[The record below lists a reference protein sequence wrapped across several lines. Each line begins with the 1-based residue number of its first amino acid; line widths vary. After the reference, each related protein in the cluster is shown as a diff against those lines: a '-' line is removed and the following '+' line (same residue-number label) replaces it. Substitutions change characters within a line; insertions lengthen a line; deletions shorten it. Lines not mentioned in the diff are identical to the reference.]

1 MTLAVRLGRRANPQP
16 VRAADRRR
24 LRGGAG
30 HAAGDGRAR
39 LGAAWCC
46 SSAPLVPRPLAAVM
60 TRTDGPSLNG
70 ALAGTGALL
79 AAFSALLAAGLVIA
93 A

>member
-1 MTLAVRLGRRANPQP
+1 MTLAVRLGRQQTRSLYSLLIVAAFVAVPIALVTANGP
-16 VRAADRRR
+16 
-24 LRGGAG
+24 
-30 HAAGDGRAR
+30 
-39 LGAAWCC
+39 AWGLLALLA
-46 SSAPLVPRPLAAVM
+46 APLARRPIRAVM

-79 AAFSALLAAGLVIA
+79 AAFSVLLATGLVIA